1 MRVMMTKEK
10 TRLLTLAALA
20 ITILALSPLP
30 ASKAVAMSQVHAV
43 NFHDLPGWTR
53 DNQSLALAAFQRSC
67 KRISKLS
74 PSAQLDVKSDP
85 DSPYGHA
92 SDWAPACSAAGH
104 VAQGA
109 DAARIFF
116 EAYFAP
122 VRFATPSSAP
132 QSKGLFTGYY
142 EPEMKG
148 ALTRHGPYQTP
159 ILTPPPE
166 FKSGQ
171 ILPARA
177 QIEAGALS
185 GKSSVLVWLAD
196 PVDAFFLHVQGSGRV
211 ALADGGTMRLGFAG
225 KNGQPY
231 TSIGKVLIEQGALAR
246 EKVSMQTIRAWLNA
260 HPDQISSI
268 LHQNASFIF
277 FRQLHEADDTL
288 GPLGAE
294 GINLTPGRSL
304 AVDRSIHPLGVPL
317 WLNASHP
324 DTDDHDKPLQRL
336 MIAQDTGSA
345 IKGLQRGDV
354 FWGTGDKAAHI
365 AGHMK
370 SEGEL
375 FALLPRALAARY

>member
-1 MRVMMTKEK
+1 MGVLMTSRPPGW
-10 TRLLTLAALA
+10 TGLVGMALLCF
-20 ITILALSPLP
+20 ALSPFY
-30 ASKAVAMSQVHAV
+30 ASRAVAMSDVHV
-43 NFHDLPGWTR
+43 VSFHDLPGWAN
-53 DNQSLALAAFQRSC
+53 DNQGEALSAFQRSC
-67 KRISKLS
+67 QRITRLNPTAPLDKKIGADSLYGRAADWMQACNA
-74 PSAQLDVKSDP
+74 SA
-85 DSPYGHA
+85 
-92 SDWAPACSAAGH
+92 H
-104 VAQGA
+104 VAPGA

-116 EAYFAP
+116 EAYFTP
-122 VRFATPSSAP
+122 VRFSPASG
-132 QSKGLFTGYY
+132 KGLFTGYY

-159 ILTPPPE
+159 VLTPPPG
-166 FKSGQ
+166 FKSGD
-171 ILPARA
+171 ILPTRS

-211 ALADGGTMRLGFAG
+211 ALAKGGTMRLAFAG

-231 TSIGKVLIEQGALAR
+231 TSIGKVLIDQGALKR

-260 HPDQISSI
+260 HPDQIMSI
-268 LHQNASFIF
+268 LHQNASYIF
-277 FRQLHEADDTL
+277 FRELHESNDTL

-304 AVDRSIHPLGVPL
+304 AVDRSLHPLGVPL
-317 WLNASHP
+317 WLNATHP
-324 DTDDHDKPLQRL
+324 AMEAGDKPLQRL
-336 MIAQDTGSA
+336 MIAQDTGTA
-345 IKGLQRGDV
+345 IRGLQRGDV
-354 FWGTGDKAAHI
+354 FWGTGDEAAHI